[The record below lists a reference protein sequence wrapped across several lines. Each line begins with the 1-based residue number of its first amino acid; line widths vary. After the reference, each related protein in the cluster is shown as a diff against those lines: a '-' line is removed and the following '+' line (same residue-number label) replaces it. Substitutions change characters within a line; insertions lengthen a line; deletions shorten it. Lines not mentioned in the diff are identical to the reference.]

1 MALPQ
6 PTGPLCRIAL
16 ESFLIAEWEM
26 MGPFHFALWSALCK
40 VRFYEIFLDVAKARR
55 HQRWLSLFS
64 FGIQRRK
71 KMHFFYETGVI
82 NLAAGQGKAIGPW
95 DLSGY
100 SKVAVGMWAQGPAG
114 AQVNVIFYFGGWE
127 VAREILSL
135 TGAGANAV
143 ALVNKVYPSF
153 APTLSVV
160 LAYPSAQMIFMMRL
174 YAACCG
180 ASSATPIAVQRKS
193 VLKKPIRMDTLI
205 PAPYPQ
211 SEA

>member
-1 MALPQ
+1 MAQLVLVWHPKEEENALLLRNRCDQ
-6 PTGPLCRIAL
+6 SSAGTGKGDRPVGL
-16 ESFLIAEWEM
+16 EWLQQ
-26 MGPFHFALWSALCK
+26 G
-40 VRFYEIFLDVAKARR
+40 RR
-55 HQRWLSLFS
+55 GH
-64 FGIQRRK
+64 
-71 KMHFFYETGVI
+71 V
-82 NLAAGQGKAIGPW
+82 
-95 DLSGY
+95 
-100 SKVAVGMWAQGPAG
+100 AQGPAG

-180 ASSATPIAVQRKS
+180 ASSATPIAVQRKR